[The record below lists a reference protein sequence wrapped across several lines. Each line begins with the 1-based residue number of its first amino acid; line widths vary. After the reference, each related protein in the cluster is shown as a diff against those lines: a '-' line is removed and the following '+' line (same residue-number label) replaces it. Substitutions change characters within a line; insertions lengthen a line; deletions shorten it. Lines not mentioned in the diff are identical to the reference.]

1 MSSQGFIFIVIAALM
16 TVSSNLMLRA
26 GITRAGG
33 FAISL
38 STIGEDLIDLAR
50 QPLVVVGVVFYALA
64 ALVWFRVI
72 STENLNTSY
81 PVLVGLTFTLVTI
94 GATFLFREP
103 MSVLKVIGLGLIFIG
118 ILVISRS

>member
-1 MSSQGFIFIVIAALM
+1 MFIVIAALM
-16 TVSSNLMLRA
+16 TAASNLMLRA

-38 STIGEDLIDLAR
+38 ASLGQDLVDIAR
-50 QPLVVVGVVFYALA
+50 QPLVVVGVIFYGLA
-64 ALVWFRVI
+64 ALVWFRVV

-94 GATFLFREP
+94 GATLIFKEP
-103 MSVLKVIGLGLIFIG
+103 ISVLKAFGLGLIFIG
-118 ILVISRS
+118 IVVVSRL

>member
-1 MSSQGFIFIVIAALM
+1 MSSQGFMFIIIAALM
-16 TVSSNLMLRA
+16 TAASNLMLRA

-38 STIGEDLIDLAR
+38 SSLGQDLIDIAR
-50 QPLVVVGVVFYALA
+50 QPLVVIGVIFYGLA
-64 ALVWFRVI
+64 ALVWFRVV

-94 GATFLFREP
+94 GATLIFREP
-103 MSVLKVIGLGLIFIG
+103 ISVPKAIGLGLIFIG
-118 ILVISRS
+118 IVVVSRL